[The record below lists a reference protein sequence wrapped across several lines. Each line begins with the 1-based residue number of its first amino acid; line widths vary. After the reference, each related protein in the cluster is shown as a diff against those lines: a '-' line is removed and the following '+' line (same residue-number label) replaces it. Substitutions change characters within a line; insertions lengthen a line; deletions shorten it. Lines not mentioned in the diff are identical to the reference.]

1 MLVENKSKKNMEKE
15 EKEKEE
21 DLAGFPPWFSLNLLE
36 EIRTESVLFESL
48 FPTPDLQTLASLEQ

>member
-1 MLVENKSKKNMEKE
+1 MLVEKKSKKNMEKE
-15 EKEKEE
+15 EKEE
-21 DLAGFPPWFSLNLLE
+21 DLVGFPPWFSLNLLE